1 MRLGEGTPSI
11 AILGASGLIGQAIGE
26 HLTGEGFGVAA
37 FARRFTPAQ
46 RHAFG
51 NAAIRQE
58 IADLDAD
65 GLGRLLR
72 EVRADI
78 IVNCLGVL
86 QDGANG
92 TAQEIHV
99 AFIERL
105 LAAISKQAR
114 PILLIHL
121 SVPGNDATDAT
132 AFSTTKRRA
141 EALIAASGVAH
152 VILRPGFVIAPTAFG
167 GSALLRA
174 IAALPFD
181 LPEAEASRAFAVAAI
196 GDVTRTVS
204 IVAARWRQGRRQWQ
218 AKWDVMEREPSTV
231 GEVTD
236 ALRSRLGGPRPWFRL
251 PSWTLALG
259 SAVADAVS
267 HLGWMPPIRSTALAE
282 MRRGVTGDPT
292 AWSAA
297 TGIEPAGLRAAIRSA
312 GAGVQ
317 DAWFAR
323 SYLLK
328 ALAIGSL
335 AVFWIA
341 SGAIALFAS
350 FEAASAILSAHGFSK
365 PMADMATIVSS
376 LADISIGIAIA
387 VRKSCRAGLV
397 AGIAL
402 SLLYMLGAAVLTPE
416 LWLEPLGAL
425 VKTGP
430 AIVLMLVTLA
440 ILPDRG

>member
-1 MRLGEGTPSI
+1 MSAGTPTI
-11 AILGASGLIGQAIGE
+11 AVFGASGLIGQAISE
-26 HLTGEGFGVAA
+26 QLIGEGMDVAA

-51 NAAIRQE
+51 QAAIRHAL
-58 IADLDAD
+58 ADLDAD
-65 GLGRLLR
+65 TLARLIS
-72 EVRADI
+72 ETRADI
-78 IVNCLGVL
+78 VVNCLGVL

-92 TAQEIHV
+92 SAHDIHV

-105 LAAISKQAR
+105 LAAIGKQAW

-121 SVPGNDATDAT
+121 SVPGSAATDAT
-132 AFSTTKRRA
+132 AFSITKRKA
-141 EALIAASGVAH
+141 EAMIEASGAAH
-152 VILRPGFVIAPTAFG
+152 VILRPAFVIAPAAFG

-174 IAALPFD
+174 MAALPVD
-181 LPEAEASRAFAVAAI
+181 LPEAEASRTFAI
-196 GDVTRTVS
+196 TSIDDVTRTVS
-204 IVAARWRQGRRQWQ
+204 IVADRWRKGVRQWQ
-218 AKWDVMEREPSTV
+218 AKWDVMERTPSTV
-231 GEVTD
+231 GEVTT
-236 ALRSRLGGPRPWFRL
+236 ALRNRIGGPRPWGRL
-251 PSWTLALG
+251 PSWTMAIGTAL
-259 SAVADAVS
+259 ADAVS

-282 MRRGVTGDPT
+282 MRRGVTGDPS

-297 TGIEPAGLRAAIRSA
+297 TGIEPATLHTAIRKA
-312 GAGVQ
+312 GATVQ
-317 DAWFAR
+317 DLWFAR

-328 ALAIGSL
+328 ALVLASL

-350 FEAASAILSAHGFSK
+350 FDAASAILESHGFSK
-365 PMADMATIVSS
+365 GMADAATLVSS
-376 LADISIGIAIA
+376 LADMSIGLAIA
-387 VRKSCRAGLV
+387 VRKTCRGGLI

-402 SLLYMLGAAVLTPE
+402 SLAYMLGAAILTPD

-430 AIVLMLVTLA
+430 AIVLMLVALA